1 MEGYQVP
8 STFNFLN
15 AETIQG
21 GRTVSNEER
30 IQKRTEKK
38 LLKRARDEKI
48 LEKEEERKIRKAKKR
63 RRHRHIRRVLLVMAA
78 LFAVAFAFVSVMVY
92 PEYKKLCH
100 SMYDDLAK
108 INEGTFMRAGN
119 TVIYDKDGKLI
130 GKIGNEKYQYTQLSD
145 ISKYVTD
152 GYVAQEDKNFY
163 THPGVDFVA
172 TARAGIALI
181 KHKGEITQGGSTITQ
196 QVIKNNLLTQE
207 QTYRR
212 KILEIMLAFKI
223 ERRYDK
229 AQIMEFYCNTN
240 YYGNGCYG
248 VEGASRYYFGKESKD
263 LTLAEAA
270 ILVGTSNSPN
280 NYNPVASYEK
290 AMTKKKQVLDS
301 MLRLGYITEDEY
313 EKAVKEEP
321 VIVKKTDNVKA
332 ESYQISYA
340 LHCAALKVMK
350 QEGFEFRY
358 VFPET
363 QEYTTYKKMFDET
376 YENTYERVR
385 TGGYTIKTSL
395 DSGIQKTLQK
405 SLDKGL
411 KGFTKKVNGVYELQ
425 GAAVCIDNETQMVAA
440 IVGGRGTKSSFNRGY
455 QAKRQPGS
463 SIKPLLD
470 YGPALNE
477 GVVIP
482 STVMTDQKVTYNGY
496 TPQNAGGSYLGK
508 ITVRDALARSKN
520 TIAVQLFD
528 KTGQDRCMDY
538 LGKLHFSS
546 LTPVDSDVLAV
557 AIGGFTDGVTVADMA
572 RGYATIANGGNFS
585 ENTCIVSL
593 TDYTGKTIYKS
604 SDRTTEV
611 YDADAAFMLTDMMQG
626 VFNLPYGT
634 AHRAKTDKQC
644 YAGKTG
650 TTNDSRDAWFSGFSK
665 YYTTTVWV
673 GCDNPKPVS
682 GLQGAS
688 YPLTIWKDFMDQVH
702 EGKKKQ
708 EFLPPESIR
717 LVSSRTSGLNPYPHM
732 LETMNVTYNRNIY
745 SSRPAGWDYI
755 SGNLLGKIEK
765 IEEDKKQKLME
776 QRVTAEVTEFEKNRI
791 SSPEDALNLKETY
804 NRLLQD
810 ISGLENENVKQKLL
824 ERAAYKYDLLSGDV
838 VNTWGSFEVAK
849 EEYEQ
854 AVREE
859 QETIASQEDLEK
871 ANVAYESE
879 MSAIVNWYITE
890 LNKRTT
896 YTDNVQKLID
906 DGSMYLEQCRDMSV
920 YSQLFAK
927 FDMAKARALALPR
940 KDYSKETAEKP
951 DYDGYEDSERDT
963 END

>member
-1 MEGYQVP
+1 MSQ
-8 STFNFLN
+8 
-15 AETIQG
+15 
-21 GRTVSNEER
+21 EEKN
-30 IQKRTEKK
+30 QKKAQKK
-38 LLKRARDEKI
+38 LIKRAKDEKI
-48 LEKEEERKIRKAKKR
+48 LEKEEERKIKKAKKR

-78 LFAVAFAFVSVMVY
+78 LFAVAFAFVSVKVY

-196 QVIKNNLLTQE
+196 QVIKNNLLSQE

-248 VEGASRYYFGKESKD
+248 IEGASRYYFGKESKD

-290 AMTKKKQVLDS
+290 AMIKKKQVLDN
-301 MLRLGYITEDEY
+301 MLAIGSITEKEY
-313 EKAVKEEP
+313 KKAVKEEP
-321 VIVKKTDNVKA
+321 VIVKKTSNVKA

-363 QEYTTYKKMFDET
+363 QEYKSYKKMFDET

-528 KTGQDRCMDY
+528 KTGQDKCMNY
-538 LGKLHFSS
+538 LGRLHFSS
-546 LTPVDSDVLAV
+546 LTPVDSDVMAV
-557 AIGGFTDGVTVADMA
+557 SIGGFTDGVTVSDMA

-593 TDYTGKTIYKS
+593 TDYTGKTVYKS
-604 SDRTTEV
+604 SDKTSEV

-673 GCDNPKPVS
+673 GCDTPKPVN

-688 YPLTIWKDFMDQVH
+688 YPLSIWKDFMDQVH

-708 EFLPPESIR
+708 EFLPPESVR
-717 LVSSRTSGLNPYPHM
+717 LVKTTAVGLHPY
-732 LETMNVTYNRNIY
+732 TRNMDTKAVSYKKDIY
-745 SSRPAGWDYI
+745 DSRPDGWDYI
-755 SGNLLGKIEK
+755 SGDLLDKTEK
-765 IEEDKKQKLME
+765 AEVDKKKE
-776 QRVTAEVTEFEKNRI
+776 KEEKRVTDEVKEFETCQV
-791 SSPEDALNLKETY
+791 SSSKDAVLLKEKY
-804 NRLLQD
+804 NHLLED
-810 ISGLENENVKQKLL
+810 VNALEDTELKQKLL

-838 VNTWGSFEVAK
+838 VNTWGSFETAK

-854 AVREE
+854 ALREE
-859 QETIASQEDLEK
+859 QMALSAQQDLEK
-871 ANVAYESE
+871 ANATYESQ
-879 MSAIVNWYITE
+879 MAAIVDWYITE

-906 DGSMYLEQCRDMSV
+906 DGSMYLEKCRDMSD
-920 YSQLFAK
+920 YPQLSYK
-927 FDMAKARALALPR
+927 FETARTRAQALPQ
-940 KDYSKETAEKP
+940 KDYRNETVREP
-951 DYDGYEDSERDT
+951 DYDSYEDTEDDT
-963 END
+963 ESDGAEEQ